1 MIRPVD
7 CAVEGSPDEYVARR
21 LLDEV
26 GLSARRVFSLGGK
39 TNMDPKLPGYNRSAA
54 HSPWLVLR
62 DLDHDDVH
70 QCIPNLRSSLLGGPP
85 ASGMCFRLAVREVES
100 WLMADVDNCASF
112 LGVGRKS
119 MPLEVESRNAPK
131 QDLINLARKSRKRD
145 IREGMV
151 PPADSRRR
159 VGPEYT
165 ALLREFVQ
173 SSWDP
178 QAARSNA
185 PSLDR
190 AMRCLER
197 LHKHFGQ
204 DAP

>member
-1 MIRPVD
+1 MTRPVD
-7 CAVEGSPDEYVARR
+7 CAVEGSPDEFVARR
-21 LLDEV
+21 LLDEA

-39 TNMDPKLPGYNRSAA
+39 TNMRS
-54 HSPWLVLR
+54 H
-62 DLDHDDVH
+62 
-70 QCIPNLRSSLLGGPP
+70 LLGGRPE
-85 ASGMCFRLAVREVES
+85 SGMCFRLAVRELEA
-100 WLMADVDNCASF
+100 WLMADVENCASF

-119 MPLEVESRNAPK
+119 MPLEVESLRAPK
-131 QDLINLARKSRKRD
+131 QDLVNLARKSRRRD

-151 PPADSRRR
+151 PPAGSRRR

-178 QAARSNA
+178 QTARSNS

-190 AMRCLER
+190 AMKCLER
-197 LHKHFGQ
+197 LGKHFDR